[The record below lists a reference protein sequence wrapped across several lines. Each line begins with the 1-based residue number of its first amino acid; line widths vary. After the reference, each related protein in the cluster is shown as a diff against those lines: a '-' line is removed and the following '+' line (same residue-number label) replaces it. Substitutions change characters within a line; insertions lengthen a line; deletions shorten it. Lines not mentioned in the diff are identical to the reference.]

1 MDSSTT
7 HAVTG
12 AFGYSGKYIARLL
25 LEKGV
30 SVHTLTN
37 SKDRPT
43 EYAEQITVHP
53 LKFDDEDELA
63 RSLEGCS
70 VLYNTYW
77 IRFNYKTANHSIA
90 VENSLKLFEAAKKA
104 GVQRIVHS
112 SITNPD
118 INSPLPY
125 FSGKAILEQAIKDSG
140 LSYAILRPAI
150 LFGEED
156 ILINNIAWT
165 LRKFPIVGIFGDG
178 KYKLQPIWVDDYAR
192 MAVEQG
198 MKTENIIMD
207 AVGPETFAYTDL
219 VKMIGKIIGRNRIL
233 LRMPDWFGLMMTK
246 IIGAMVHDILVTK
259 TEIKGL
265 KSNLLHVDSEPR
277 GTKKLT
283 EWIEE
288 NKSTVGMKY
297 ANELQRRTDRA

>member
-207 AVGPETFAYTDL
+207 AVGTETFAYTDL

>member
-104 GVQRIVHS
+104 GVQRNVHS